1 MENIKSVRGKT
12 PVIGEDCFIAE
23 NAVIIGDTTIGDHCS
38 IWYGAVIRGDVNSI
52 KIGDNVNIQDKLI
65 LIKSFLNLL
74 EQVSNKI
81 PDIDSLLGAKKNI
94 KNINQG

>member
-1 MENIKSVRGKT
+1 MTDILKSIEETCRDINAQFSSTMKNIDDKCFHALVYMAKSDLSFRNLEILEN
-12 PVIGEDCFIAE
+12 
-23 NAVIIGDTTIGDHCS
+23 
-38 IWYGAVIRGDVNSI
+38 YLM
-52 KIGDNVNIQDKLI
+52 NIQDKLI